1 MSPRDR
7 LWPAPSRAVTMRL
20 SKHPAWLVRFLLRCP
35 GVASTA
41 YHQPGF
47 VTNIVATAVGAK
59 VTR

>member
-1 MSPRDR
+1 MSRRDR
-7 LWPAPSRAVTMRL
+7 RWPDRS
-20 SKHPAWLVRFLLRCP
+20 

-47 VTNIVATAVGAK
+47 VTNIVATAIGAK